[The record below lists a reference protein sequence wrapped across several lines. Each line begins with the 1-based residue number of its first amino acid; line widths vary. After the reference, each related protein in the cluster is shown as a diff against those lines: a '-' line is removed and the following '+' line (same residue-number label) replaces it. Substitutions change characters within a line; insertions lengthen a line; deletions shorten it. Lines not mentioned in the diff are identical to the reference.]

1 MKRGTNASIEAIDE
15 RKQEQQSL
23 LETIDTLG
31 QLEQLG
37 SNRDSTR
44 VPQRK

>member
-1 MKRGTNASIEAIDE
+1 MQRGKKASIEAIDE
-15 RKQEQQSL
+15 SKQPSL